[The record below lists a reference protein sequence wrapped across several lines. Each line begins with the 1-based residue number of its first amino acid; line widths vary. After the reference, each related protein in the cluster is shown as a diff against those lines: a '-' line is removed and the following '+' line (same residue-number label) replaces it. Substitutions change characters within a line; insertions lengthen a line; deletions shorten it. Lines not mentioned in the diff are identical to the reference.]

1 MGGKHSKNQRQRF
14 IFLYTFWIWRNV
26 TLSSK
31 GFVLFYKTSQ
41 VLWNVFSKECWR
53 NFQPRFSV
61 SSGPQRDLTASLPS
75 LPAQLP
81 SYPGNS
87 LEKTQQPPNIKPGTT
102 GGSTGRG
109 DPSGRPVGLSSVVPA
124 CGNKKVITMK
134 ALGTVKWFNVRNR
147 CGYITRNDTKE
158 DAFTHQTAIKL
169 GHSRRPLCSGR
180 WREFDVEG
188 EKGAEAAN
196 ATGPGGV
203 PGRKYAAGRSHDRR
217 YPPRRALHAITSRI
231 TRIVS
236 GESMRD
242 QRAPES

>member
-1 MGGKHSKNQRQRF
+1 MLHFPPKVLFCFIKLARF
-14 IFLYTFWIWRNV
+14 CEMYSLRNV
-26 TLSSK
+26 EETFNPDFQFRVAPREIWQPAYHRCQPSCHHTQGAAWRRPSSHP
-31 GFVLFYKTSQ
+31 TS
-41 VLWNVFSKECWR
+41 SPA
-53 NFQPRFSV
+53 PRAAAQGEV
-61 SSGPQRDLTASLPS
+61 TPAAGLP
-75 LPAQLP
+75 
-81 SYPGNS
+81 
-87 LEKTQQPPNIKPGTT
+87 
-102 GGSTGRG
+102 
-109 DPSGRPVGLSSVVPA
+109 SVVPA

-203 PGRKYAAGRSHDRR
+203 PGRKYAAGHSHDRC